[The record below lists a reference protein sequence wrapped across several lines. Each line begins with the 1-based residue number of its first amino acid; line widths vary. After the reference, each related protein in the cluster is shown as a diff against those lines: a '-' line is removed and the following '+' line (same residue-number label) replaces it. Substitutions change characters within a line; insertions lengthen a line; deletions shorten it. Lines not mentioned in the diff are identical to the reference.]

1 MTQPAG
7 SKGKRALSS
16 EGQDGEVKT
25 ASGAFQRVEL
35 QWKDVNYTVRE
46 GNGKKAVVK
55 KVCGLSNRSMFYFK
69 RGGWVEIGLGD
80 LYEYADVSI
89 LNRAPNNK

>member
-55 KVCGLSNRSMFYFK
+55 KV
-69 RGGWVEIGLGD
+69 RG
-80 LYEYADVSI
+80 
-89 LNRAPNNK
+89 